1 MAEVR
6 SGSFNTTGYS
16 DPGYTDH
23 YVFSWSL
30 VSQSIAN
37 NTSTISWSVTGA
49 GGTNSAYWT
58 YVQEKYVTVNGV
70 TQTNTTKVATYNG
83 TVAFSGQSTIKH
95 SSNGK
100 GSFSASCGGAFY
112 YYGSYNSTGSGSWD
126 LPTIARATT
135 PTLSATSVT
144 MGSAVTINLAPA
156 DSSFKHKL
164 SYSFGSLSYQATG
177 LASGTGFTASGNVT
191 VNFTPPTTLGSQI
204 PNANSGDCYIK
215 CDTYKSDGTHVGST
229 TKMITLS
236 VPSYTPGATVALTG
250 VNLLSSTYVQSKSSV
265 KVSITAATSYGATIK
280 SYSTVID
287 GKTYT
292 TSSFT
297 TSVLSSGTK
306 TATTTITDS
315 RGKTVTVNSASITVF
330 AYSIPYVTSFSLARQ
345 TDGTTVIATLKGGFA
360 AVNNKNAK
368 TVKVTLNGVTNTVTT
383 SAYTFDTTTT
393 FTGVPTDNTLTGKL
407 TLTDSYT
414 TVTKDAV
421 LPTVSVTM
429 DFYKDGNGIAMGKV
443 AEEGNLLDVVWNIKN
458 DTVPTLLGGL
468 GKAIPAD
475 TDINT
480 STYINPGNYVCAAN
494 ATATTLKNCPTTVAF
509 KMRVSNCLSV
519 QRDVQSGG
527 TAYPIREITDYN
539 GQSWIQNVRKQNG
552 AWVFY
557 PWRLLLDST
566 NCPDYVVDSGTSGVW
581 RYTKWNSGFAECFGY
596 HTISGTNISTAWG
609 SWYASGAI
617 VLPSF
622 PFTFVG
628 APDVHV
634 GWESD
639 FSAIIDG
646 VSKRESTKAGQV
658 YLYRPVAQTNV
669 NGRFSIYAYGKWK

>member
-23 YVFSWSL
+23 YVFSWTL
-30 VSQSIAN
+30 TSQSIVN
-37 NTSTISWSVTGA
+37 NTSTISWSVVGA

-70 TQTNTTKVATYNG
+70 TQTNTTKVATSNG
-83 TVAFSGQSTIKH
+83 TVAFSGTTTIKH

-126 LPTIARATT
+126 LPTIARATVAST
-135 PTLSATSVT
+135 SASTAT
-144 MGSAVTINLAPA
+144 MGSTLQITLNPA

-164 SYSFGSLSYQATG
+164 SYSFGSLSYQTTG

-236 VPSYTPGATVALTG
+236 VPSYTPGATIALTG

-306 TATTTITDS
+306 TAATTVTDS
-315 RGKTVTVNSASITVF
+315 RGKTVTVNSASITVY
-330 AYSIPYVTSFSLARQ
+330 AYAIPYITTFTLTRQ
-345 TDGTTVIATLKGGFA
+345 SDGTTVVAAIKGGFSS
-360 AVNNKNAK
+360 VNSKNAK

-393 FTGVPTDNTLTGKL
+393 FTSVPTDSTLTGKL

-414 TVTKDAV
+414 TVTKDTV
-421 LPTVSVTM
+421 LPTVAVTM
-429 DFYKDGNGIAMGKV
+429 DFYKDGKGAAFGKV
-443 AEEGNLLDVVWNIKN
+443 AETTDLLDVAWSERVRKN
-458 DTVPTLLGGL
+458 LTVDGTHTVTGDTTLGGSLNVTGVATLNKAVSISDDNLAVLTVKRNNDANASTIRFQNNSGTL
-468 GKAIPAD
+468 GYIGMTGTTPNGGLRRWTADSSTAYTFLD
-475 TDINT
+475 TDNT
-480 STYINPGNYVCAAN
+480 KDYI
-494 ATATTLKNCPTTVAF
+494 TA
-509 KMRVSNCLSV
+509 
-519 QRDVQSGG
+519 Q
-527 TAYPIREITDYN
+527 
-539 GQSWIQNVRKQNG
+539 
-552 AWVFY
+552 
-557 PWRLLLDST
+557 
-566 NCPDYVVDSGTSGVW
+566 GTSGVW
-581 RYTKWNSGFAECFGY
+581 SYRKWNSGFAECFGY